1 MSSQIRI
8 AERMNILNG
17 SVKTSEESAATQQDV
32 DKQLE

>member
-17 SVKTSEESAATQQDV
+17 SIKTSEGSVATQKDV
-32 DKQLE
+32 DK